1 MAVLER
7 SPLERARDVAIVYE
21 KLEALR
27 DAGRKI
33 AARLQLVQVILGEPT
48 LAQRRREN
56 ICGGDR
62 VLNREIDADAAHRR
76 HRVRRIANAQQ
87 ARAMPLLQAVDLYR
101 EQFDIVPVAQFA
113 DALSKKRREVPDRL
127 SKSRHPPL
135 THLLVRPLGNHEA

>member
-33 AARLQLVQVILGEPT
+33 AARLHLAQVILGEPA

-76 HRVRRIANAQQ
+76 HRVCRVADAQQ
-87 ARAMPLLQAVDLYR
+87 ARAMPLLQAADLYR
-101 EQFDIVPVAQFA
+101 DQFDLVPVAQLA
-113 DALSKKRREVPDRL
+113 D
-127 SKSRHPPL
+127 PL
-135 THLLVRPLGNHEA
+135 A